1 MVACTSLTAQTV
13 WENPNAGVYSYLS
26 RMAQKGLVVFDDAI
40 QPATR
45 EQITIALQ
53 TLSSNQNK
61 LSNIEREELLF
72 YQQEYN
78 SIITDTTTIS
88 ILVKDNYKRPRFFD
102 ISSKDFNLKLEAK
115 YETES
120 I

>member
-61 LSNIEREELLF
+61 LSNIERKELLF
-72 YQQEYN
+72 YQQEYCGCIYSLRDSN
-78 SIITDTTTIS
+78 KWRLANGREKIEMGVKYYGEVEKTDAA
-88 ILVKDNYKRPRFFD
+88 
-102 ISSKDFNLKLEAK
+102 E
-115 YETES
+115 
-120 I
+120 